1 MTDQSGGAASDP
13 VAPAARVEALRA
25 RGVRVLDPRQVF
37 VDGDVDP
44 ARVDPTATL
53 YPGTRLHG
61 KRTYLGPGAE
71 PLAKVLRGHGNDGE
85 SGFEGARYKNAFGCY
100 LHGPLLPK
108 NPTFADHLIG
118 LALLRKYGDATLAPL
133 DDALELMSHAEALK
147 AR

>member
-61 KRTYLGPGAE
+61 KRTYLGPGAVVGNE
-71 PLAKVLRGHGNDGE
+71 GPATLVDSVLG
-85 SGFEGARYKNAFGCY
+85 EGAHIASGYAKGA
-100 LHGPLLPK
+100 
-108 NPTFADHLIG
+108 
-118 LALLRKYGDATLAPL
+118 
-133 DDALELMSHAEALK
+133 
-147 AR
+147 